1 MNKNEA
7 LSAISKAAR
16 IYENELCNKNVLIV
30 YGAMLHPQYIEIT
43 FLPTNFLHL
52 TGVVKSTNLNNIEF
66 YNNVID
72 NKLTVNDFDFKDEKT
87 ELKLG
92 VLTQTIRLK
101 QNARM
106 VGTYSDNSNHILLQ
120 TEKLAGTTNSCMGFI
135 QLRNGL
141 YVPNTVLKADIR
153 DEVESTQRVLAIANK
168 NISDKVYGTPDY
180 IAKKVDYNRL
190 VRTLEKMGTGLKLK
204 LIDEPVN
211 DTCNANNKT
220 QNDTDKL
227 NTSEID
233 FEELLITAEEIY
245 NSAYIWSS
253 RANTYEYPKAIDV
266 MKGLAQ
272 FEKEQD
278 TNDALAKA
286 DAIDTWLSFSSKL
299 AGSTNATQKDIFT
312 YNREYWE
319 LFNDCIEDLRFYVE
333 NERELNSDIHV

>member
-1 MNKNEA
+1 MKKAEAIRIIVDAANKFNEK
-7 LSAISKAAR
+7 L
-16 IYENELCNKNVLIV
+16 NNKNVLIV
-30 YGAMLHPQYIEIT
+30 YGGLNAPDYIEIR
-43 FLPTNFLHL
+43 FMPTHFLHL
-52 TGVVKSTNLNNIEF
+52 TGVIPND
-66 YNNVID
+66 ID
-72 NKLTVNDFDFKDEKT
+72 NFRFYQMSVNNRLQEKDFEFKDTRT
-87 ELKLG
+87 ELKLN
-92 VLTQTIRLK
+92 VILQTLDLNK
-101 QNARM
+101 NARM
-106 VGTYSDNSNHILLQ
+106 IGTYSNNCTHIVLQ
-120 TEKLAGTTNSCMGFI
+120 TEKLAGNPNSCMGFTKI
-135 QLRNGL
+135 ESGL

-153 DEVESTQRVLAIANK
+153 NEVESAQRVLM
-168 NISDKVYGTPDY
+168 ISSKSIYDKMYNLPNY

-190 VRTLEKMGTGLKLK
+190 VKTLEKMGTDLNLKL
-204 LIDEPVN
+204 LDEPIK
-211 DTCNANNKT
+211 DTCIDNNKT
-220 QNDTDKL
+220 QNNTDKL
-227 NTSEID
+227 NTAEID